1 MDQTLHTY
9 MRIGLVHAAVYAS
22 TAYDARAA
30 DAGLAEIAADTFF
43 EVLELRHRTGDASG
57 QTLAGALRSS
67 KIGIIYDACALLL
80 EQQLDLSSADEAARA
95 RALVAAKQAIDEAHA
110 ACAERIN
117 VTGGPDPGPARHE
130 QATEALVDSL
140 YELAAYAAG
149 HAVALALQPFPR
161 AGGTAALV
169 GPTTEAVGLI
179 RLVREVYPQVSLT
192 LDTGH
197 LAALAED
204 ELAAFTA
211 AAPHLRQVT
220 LANVV
225 STDAPG
231 AARRAVDGGD
241 FAVLTLTASLLALFR
256 VGYLG
261 SGRRPLILLR
271 ATPRPG
277 EPPVETVAAVKRAL
291 LQAWAAL

>member
-9 MRIGLVHAAVYAS
+9 MRVGLVHAAIYAPA
-22 TAYDARAA
+22 AYDTWAA
-30 DAGLAEIAADTFF
+30 SDLTEIAADTFF
-43 EVLELRHRTGDASG
+43 EVLEIRHHAGDASR
-57 QTLAGALRSS
+57 QDLAGSLRSS
-67 KIGIIYDACALLL
+67 STGIIYDACTLLL
-80 EQQLDLSSADEAARA
+80 EQHLDLSSADEAARA
-95 RALVAAKQAIDEAHA
+95 RALGAAKRAIDEARA
-110 ACAERIN
+110 AGAERIN
-117 VTGGPDPGPARHE
+117 VTGGPDPGPAGHE
-130 QATEALVDSL
+130 RAAESLVDSL

-149 HAVALALQPFPR
+149 HALALALQPFPR

-169 GPTTEAVGLI
+169 GPTTEAAGLI

-204 ELAAFTA
+204 ELSAFTI

-225 STDAPG
+225 SLDAPG
-231 AARRAVDGGD
+231 ATRQVVAGGD
-241 FAVLTLTASLLALFR
+241 FAVSTLTASLLALFR

-261 SGRRPLILLR
+261 SGRRPLVVLR
-271 ATPRPG
+271 ITPRLDE
-277 EPPVETVAAVKRAL
+277 EPTETIAAVKRAL